1 MLIIQLFI
9 KKVELT
15 FESPIKIVTTAVDE
29 TKQVDANDIEEVL
42 KPCEQFHCRLCRLK
56 FNNQRALYD
65 HVARIHGGKGGM
77 FNSSLF
83 AESNLNETEADY
95 FESQQ
100 QQQNSIK
107 NKYNKVWVNQYRKK
121 INMNNSMPHPNVAI
135 RVAKVAYYNS
145 KISNSNSTGGGVFK
159 NQIFSHGGIRGNFF
173 SQERLPLRS
182 CKIKMKLKRK
192 NPPLLVGDQ
201 QDSGGDDFLTHI
213 NNLSGFES
221 VDKNL
226 VLTTQNIKVNESQH
240 LSKAEIR
247 QFFKSLLS
255 YIPIANA
262 VRLDDLIKLN
272 EDWLMANNK
281 SDSLRCV
288 YGLVLDSKQFGITL
302 FNLKQLFDSK
312 SLVKVKMVEFKQL
325 IKLLLDN
332 YLVLSVGVVDR
343 VYVTHQFKQH
353 WVIQSFKNQK
363 GRGYYNEHSL
373 KEESENENDD
383 ETVEIQEEQTVTRKS
398 KRSRKSDTS
407 NAASE
412 LTSRQFKPVCLVPRP
427 WRYIDGL
434 LNRQVLQKML
444 ETIIIY
450 LKTYP
455 NSTLEKIS
463 NHFCPVLQP
472 IMTLELLEMLE
483 TLKCVCKVVL
493 APEDSCDLFSDFRN
507 GSFRI
512 DDPDEQV
519 GNEIFCYQS
528 IQNAIFTIKN
538 VFN

>member
-1 MLIIQLFI
+1 M
-9 KKVELT
+9 
-15 FESPIKIVTTAVDE
+15 DE
-29 TKQVDANDIEEVL
+29 TKEVAAQQEIEEVS

-56 FNNQRALYD
+56 FNNQRALYE

-83 AESNLNETEADY
+83 AEPNLNETETDY

-107 NKYNKVWVNQYRKK
+107 NKYNKAWVNQYRKK
-121 INMNNSMPHPNVAI
+121 INMSNSMPHPNVAI

-145 KISNSNSTGGGVFK
+145 KISTSNTATGGSVFK

-192 NPPLLVGDQ
+192 NPPQVGDQ
-201 QDSGGDDFLTHI
+201 PDNGDDFLTHI

-221 VDKNL
+221 VGKNL
-226 VLTTQNIKVNESQH
+226 VLTTQNVKVNDSQH
-240 LSKAEIR
+240 LSKTEIR

-255 YIPIANA
+255 YIPISNT

-272 EDWLMANNK
+272 EDWLLENNK
-281 SDSLRCV
+281 SVSLRCV

-312 SLVKVKMVEFKQL
+312 SQVKVKMNGFKQL

-332 YLVLSVGVVDR
+332 NLVLGVGVVDR
-343 VYVTHQFKQH
+343 VYVAHQFKQH

-363 GRGYYNEHSL
+363 GRGYYNENSF
-373 KEESENENDD
+373 KEESENENED
-383 ETVEIQEEQTVTRKS
+383 ETVEVQEEQATTRKS
-398 KRSRKSDTS
+398 KRSKKNEPS
-407 NAASE
+407 NVVSE
-412 LTSRQFKPVCLVPRP
+412 VASRQFKPVCLVPRP

-483 TLKCVCKVVL
+483 ALKCVCKVVL

-507 GSFRI
+507 GSSQI
-512 DDPDEQV
+512 EDPDEQM
-519 GNEIFCYQS
+519 GDEIFCYQP